1 MRRLVSDHR
10 CPHCEIRRTLCFCSL
25 IPRINTQTQVIILM
39 HTAEEMLTTNTARLA
54 AKALPNSDIRIHGKM
69 GACISKDGI
78 AQSGR
83 LSLLLYPSPHAK
95 ELTADFA
102 RTLPGP
108 VNLIVPDGSWS
119 QTRKFVRREP
129 SLAGIPHVKLPGG
142 PPSEYRLRIQPR
154 ETWLCT
160 LEAIARGLG
169 FLESYDVQQQLE
181 TLLR

>member
-1 MRRLVSDHR
+1 
-10 CPHCEIRRTLCFCSL
+10 
-25 IPRINTQTQVIILM
+25 
-39 HTAEEMLTTNTARLA
+39 
-54 AKALPNSDIRIHGKM
+54 
-69 GACISKDGI
+69 
-78 AQSGR
+78 
-83 LSLLLYPSPHAK
+83 
-95 ELTADFA
+95 LTADFA

-181 TLLR
+181 TLLRVMVERTLWSRGTIGADECTVGGIPEEAFFS